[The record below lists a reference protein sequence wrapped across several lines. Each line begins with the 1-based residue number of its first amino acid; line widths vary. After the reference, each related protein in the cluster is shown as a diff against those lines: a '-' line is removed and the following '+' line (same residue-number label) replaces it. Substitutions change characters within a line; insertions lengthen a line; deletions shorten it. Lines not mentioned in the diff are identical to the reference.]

1 MKLGTYNYSTH
12 EAFDTHGVPLGKFP
26 DDFFRLKQ
34 IPSIPLLE
42 ELNAWVIKQNE
53 NRLPKWK
60 FKFAPDLAAQIQS
73 RITRAH
79 VCRPTM

>member
-1 MKLGTYNYSTH
+1 
-12 EAFDTHGVPLGKFP
+12 
-26 DDFFRLKQ
+26 
-34 IPSIPLLE
+34 
-42 ELNAWVIKQNE
+42 VIKQNE

-79 VCRPTM
+79 VLYQVPLIRTRAPNGAIRWT